1 MDDVDLHLTGD
12 IRAAGAANNLLA
24 AMIDARSERMM
35 FSTLLRPPTSDIPY
49 QLVIAPHHPDRLGR
63 PAARPGTIDRERF
76 LQAVTW
82 NVFRTLELLPPTFWL
97 RRFQARLTG
106 DPSVMAA
113 QLLRV
118 SLWRP
123 MPLPPIQRI
132 DGARTD
138 VVADVLIETEHAVW
152 TLIATGQDDHV
163 DDERIAQLIDA
174 GAWLAGARQY
184 YCGVIE
190 ADTTTD
196 SIGRIVETRYSRSR
210 HSVGLR
216 SATHGPS
223 RPTLAGLGA
232 IRWADLAAILQ
243 ECHDADSL
251 SAVERA
257 LAHNAVAW
265 LRETS
270 CD

>member
-1 MDDVDLHLTGD
+1 
-12 IRAAGAANNLLA
+12 
-24 AMIDARSERMM
+24 MM
-35 FSTLLRPPTSDIPY
+35 FSTLLRPRTGDIRH
-49 QLVIAPHHPDRLGR
+49 QFVIAPHHPDRLGR
-63 PAARPGTIDRERF
+63 PAARAGTIDRERF

-82 NVFRTLELLPPTFWL
+82 NVFRTLELLPPAFWL

-106 DPSVMAA
+106 DPSAFAA

-123 MPLPPIQRI
+123 LPLPPIQRI
-132 DGARTD
+132 DGARPD

-163 DDERIAQLIDA
+163 DDERMVQLIDA
-174 GAWLAGARQY
+174 GAWLAGARRY

-190 ADTTTD
+190 ANTTAS
-196 SIGRIVETRYSRSR
+196 SIGSIVKSRYSRSR

-216 SATHGPS
+216 SATRGPS
-223 RPTLAGLGA
+223 MPALTGVGA
-232 IRWADLAAILQ
+232 IRWADLAAILLDCQ
-243 ECHDADSL
+243 DADSL

-265 LRETS
+265 LREAGVEAIAS
-270 CD
+270 PSS